1 MPLLD
6 LRQARA
12 DIGLADVLALLGW
25 TAQARQGLPV
35 RGPCP
40 LHGAASPRSRSFSA
54 HLGKNCWQC
63 FRCRAAG
70 NALEL
75 WAQATRQE
83 LVAAV
88 LDLYDRLGRT
98 VPWLPPSGGVGPENQ
113 RGSPGATRK
122 DGATMHDP

>member
-12 DIGLADVLALLGW
+12 EVRLAEVLALLGW
-25 TAQARQGLPV
+25 TARTQHGVQA

-40 LHGAASPRSRSFSA
+40 LHGSRALTSRSFSA
-54 HLGKNCWQC
+54 HLGRNVWHC
-63 FRCRAAG
+63 FRCGASG

-83 LVAAV
+83 FYPAV
-88 LDLYDRLGRT
+88 LDLYRRLGRA
-98 VPWLPPSGGVGPENQ
+98 LPCLRAIPRTG
-113 RGSPGATRK
+113 R
-122 DGATMHDP
+122 

>member
-12 DIGLADVLALLGW
+12 ELRLAEVLALLGW
-25 TAQARQGLPV
+25 TARTQRGVQA

-40 LHGAASPRSRSFSA
+40 LHGSRTLTSRSFSA
-54 HLGKNCWQC
+54 HLGRNVWHC
-63 FRCRAAG
+63 FRCGASG

-83 LVAAV
+83 LYPAV
-88 LDLYDRLGRT
+88 LDLYRRLGRVLPCLPA
-98 VPWLPPSGGVGPENQ
+98 VP
-113 RGSPGATRK
+113 RTRR
-122 DGATMHDP
+122 